1 MDPISSE
8 ADILPYNA
16 RIELAIDDIKSQ
28 KKPNYKATAKKY
40 NIGHL
45 ALSRRH
51 QGKTTSYDDARS
63 SGQRLLNNLQEA
75 LLIKHIEKLADRGI
89 LYSPQIIENLAVG
102 IAKRPLRGR
111 WVERFTE
118 RHANQ
123 LKSIYIRNIDHARK
137 VADNSR
143 HFEHYFN
150 LV

>member
-1 MDPISSE
+1 M
-8 ADILPYNA
+8 PYNA

-40 NIGHL
+40 NIGRL

-75 LLIKHIEKLADRGI
+75 LLIEHIEKLADRGI

-102 IAKRPLRGR
+102 IAKCPLEAAGSS
-111 WVERFTE
+111 
-118 RHANQ
+118 ALPSAMLIN
-123 LKSIYIRNIDHARK
+123 
-137 VADNSR
+137 
-143 HFEHYFN
+143 
-150 LV
+150 